1 MAKIHTHYDNLK
13 VTRNAPQEIIRAAYK
28 TLSQKFHPDR
38 NPGNA
43 DAARIMSIINAS
55 HAVLSD
61 PNKRRAYDQWLAQQ
75 ELMATQ
81 TTPSNSRP
89 SPPPRPAPRPTPR
102 PTPRP
107 APDPAPRPAPE
118 LGPIIKINVDGV
130 LLHALR
136 HWALYISLLI
146 IGFFVWAGTT
156 ATPSSLQAELKPYQA
171 EPTLVQPE
179 PEYAEPTNSDAVARG
194 DDTVPTPA
202 QADYVKP
209 SETGAPNGQ
218 PWPTS
223 SGYVNGYKRL
233 HTNGLSTVTVDN
245 SRNDSDVFVKLVS
258 LGGAKAYPVRQ
269 FYIPAFGKF
278 TAKKVTAGS
287 YDIRYRDLKN
297 GALSRSEEFDLAEK
311 ETQTG
316 TQFSNISMTLYK
328 VANGNMQTYG
338 LSEAEF

>member
-43 DAARIMSIINAS
+43 DAERIMSIINTS
-55 HAVLSD
+55 HEVLSD
-61 PNKRRAYDQWLAQQ
+61 PDKRRAYDQWLARQ

-81 TTPSNSRP
+81 ATTANGQPSQPSRP
-89 SPPPRPAPRPTPR
+89 ATRPTP
-102 PTPRP
+102 
-107 APDPAPRPAPE
+107 ASS
-118 LGPIIKINVDGV
+118 PIIKINVDGI

-136 HWALYISLLI
+136 HWALYISILI

-156 ATPSSLQAELKPYQA
+156 ATPSSLQADIKPYQA
-171 EPTLVQPE
+171 EPTPVQPE
-179 PEYAEPTNSDAVARG
+179 PEYAEPTNSDAAARG
-194 DDTVPTPA
+194 EDAEPTPA
-202 QADYVKP
+202 QADYVRP
-209 SETGAPNGQ
+209 SGSGAPNGQ
-218 PWPTS
+218 PWPAS
-223 SGYVNGYKRL
+223 AGYVKGYKRL

-258 LGGAKAYPVRQ
+258 LDGAEAYPARQ

-278 TAKKVTAGS
+278 TVKKVTAGS

-297 GALSRSEEFDLAEK
+297 GGLSRSEAFNLEENK
-311 ETQTG
+311 TQNG
-316 TQFSNISMTLYK
+316 TQFSNLSMTLYK
-328 VANGNMQTYG
+328 VENGNMQTYG